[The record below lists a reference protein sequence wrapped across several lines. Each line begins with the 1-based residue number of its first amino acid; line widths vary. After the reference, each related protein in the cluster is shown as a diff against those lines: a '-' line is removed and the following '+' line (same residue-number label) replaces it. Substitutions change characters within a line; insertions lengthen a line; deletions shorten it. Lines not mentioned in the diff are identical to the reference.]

1 MRRLVPAFLTCA
13 ISIAL
18 GAAGHMAPP
27 HYATFDNTQKAAL
40 TRISLYLNSV
50 RSLKGGFVQVDPD
63 GTVEEGEF
71 YLEKPGRMR
80 FEYRPPTPTLIVSD
94 GRTVAVKNSKL
105 NTVDRYPL
113 SDTPLDLILGDSID
127 LEHNLSVTGFAE
139 SEGEWIVHARSAST
153 RSQGDIAITFSAEP
167 LELRQWTVVDS
178 QGLSTTVALRNLEA
192 GVTLPGSL
200 FVLSD
205 PKSPFARK
213 SEE

>member
-1 MRRLVPAFLTCA
+1 MRRLVHAFFTLA
-13 ISIAL
+13 ISVAL
-18 GAAGHMAPP
+18 GAAGHVAPP
-27 HYATFDNTQKAAL
+27 HYATFDSGQKEAL
-40 TRISLYLNSV
+40 TRISGYLNSI

-80 FEYRPPTPTLIVSD
+80 FEYRPPAPTLIVSD
-94 GRTVAVKNSKL
+94 GRTVAVRNSKL

-113 SDTPLDLILGDSID
+113 SDTPLDLILGDTID
-127 LEHNLSVTGFAE
+127 LQHNLSVTGLAE
-139 SEGEWIVHARSAST
+139 SQGEWIVHARSAST
-153 RSQGDIAITFSAEP
+153 RTQGDIAITFAAEP

-178 QGLSTTVALRNLEA
+178 QGLSTTVALRNVET
-192 GVTLPGSL
+192 GVPLSGSL